1 MIEMPEYNFNGPG
14 MAPFS
19 RDIENFWYKLS
30 RIILTEASPRMYL
43 RRLRWANEVLKDLV
57 DSGYNVDGIN
67 HKTILRTCN
76 GITIEETNGLDYLQS
91 FFETFLDE
99 LNIDLATNI
108 SLTESF
114 TSFFDSSRKRIDRI
128 KKEGNSFIE
137 HIDSFKKV
145 FQQKD
150 GTTIS
155 TIHGVKGA
163 EFDTV
168 IAFGLLEGY
177 VPHSRDANGDET
189 ANRLLYV
196 IGSRARKNLHLIS
209 ETGRKNWKNVPYL
222 PTNVLSQIIHQYDE
236 L

>member
-1 MIEMPEYNFNGPG
+1 M
-14 MAPFS
+14 
-19 RDIENFWYKLS
+19 EN
-30 RIILTEASPRMYL
+30 
-43 RRLRWANEVLKDLV
+43 
-57 DSGYNVDGIN
+57 
-67 HKTILRTCN
+67 
-76 GITIEETNGLDYLQS
+76 
-91 FFETFLDE
+91 
-99 LNIDLATNI
+99 LNIDISTNI

-114 TSFFDSSRKRIDRI
+114 TSFFDSSKKRIDRI
-128 KKEGNSFIE
+128 KKEGNDFIE

-168 IAFGLLEGY
+168 IAFGLLQGY
-177 VPHSRDANGDET
+177 VPHSMDANGDET

-196 IGSRARKNLHLIS
+196 VGSRARKNLHLIS
-209 ETGRKNWKNVPYL
+209 ETGRKNWKNIPYY
-222 PTNVLSQIIHQYDE
+222 PTDVLSQIIHQYDE